1 MPQDIQDFLGM
12 CAIGIGVAITGTILS
27 VFWLR
32 NTQGEWPDRGQV
44 LVLLK
49 IHLGIGAFGVVLYS
63 LMKYG

>member
-1 MPQDIQDFLGM
+1 MTQNIQDFLGM
-12 CAIGIGVAITGTILS
+12 CAIGIGVAITGTVLS

-32 NTQGEWPDRGQV
+32 STQGEWPDKDQV

-49 IHLGIGAFGVVLYS
+49 IYVGIGAFGVVAYL